1 MDIDS
6 FTSLILSIYNNK
18 GVYALLFGSGV
29 SLEAKIMSGWKVT
42 EDLIK
47 KVAVVM
53 GEDIPTD
60 AFAWYKNKFGFEA
73 DYSKKQLSARIDRL
87 S

>member
-1 MDIDS
+1 MDIYS

-18 GVYALLFGSGV
+18 GVYALLLGSGV

-53 GEDIPTD
+53 GEDIHKT
-60 AFAWYKNKFGFEA
+60 Y
-73 DYSKKQLSARIDRL
+73 Y
-87 S
+87 

>member
-1 MDIDS
+1 M
-6 FTSLILSIYNNK
+6 
-18 GVYALLFGSGV
+18 LLLGSGV

-53 GEDIPTD
+53 GEDIHKT
-60 AFAWYKNKFGFEA
+60 Y
-73 DYSKKQLSARIDRL
+73 Y
-87 S
+87 